1 MAGLLCL
8 FFDSECRQA
17 STAFLIGWAVY
28 LSLYLNI
35 DIAYYYYALSATIEL
50 SISLYLINKYK
61 WLSYIGFFLVALNI
75 YGIFLYVLHVSPLS
89 YDVIY
94 AIASILQFILLA
106 SRSAQH
112 GVIRLCVKRV
122 MVFAFNFD
130 GGKSCGI
137 IQKEN
142 YPQRK
147 NK

>member
-1 MAGLLCL
+1 MAGFLCL
-8 FFDSECRQA
+8 FFVPECRQA

-35 DIAYYYYALSATIEL
+35 DIAYYYYALSATIEFCIAIYL
-50 SISLYLINKYK
+50 LNRYSLLA
-61 WLSYIGFFLVALNI
+61 YIGFFLVSVNV
-75 YGIFLYVLHVSPLS
+75 YGLFLYMLHVSPLS

-130 GGKSCGI
+130 GGESCGI
-137 IQKEN
+137 IQKETN
-142 YPQRK
+142 PQRK

>member
-1 MAGLLCL
+1 MAGFLCL
-8 FFDSECRQA
+8 FFVPECRQA
-17 STAFLIGWAVY
+17 STAFLIGWIVY
-28 LSLYLNI
+28 LVAPVTE
-35 DIAYYYYALSATIEL
+35 DVAFYYSLSATIEFCIAMYIL
-50 SISLYLINKYK
+50 NRYSLLA
-61 WLSYIGFFLVALNI
+61 YIGLFLVLVNI
-75 YGIFLYVLHVSPLS
+75 YGLFLYMLHVSPLS

-130 GGKSCGI
+130 GGESCGI
-137 IQKEN
+137 IQKETN
-142 YPQRK
+142 PQRK